1 MGLLG
6 FPSGK
11 DLSEMF
17 GFVTDEDR
25 AKWEQ
30 QREANKEKTPGT
42 AQDMASKSIAPAL
55 DMAKHGVQAQMHG
68 AQYEAQRGAQPK
80 QKSRVVTR
88 ETVTEQSR
96 NIDASDGSGYGPDF

>member
-1 MGLLG
+1 MGTLG

-17 GFVTDEDR
+17 GFVTEEDR
-25 AKWEQ
+25 SKWEQ
-30 QREANKEKTPGT
+30 QREAGKKKQPGT
-42 AQDMASKSIAPAL
+42 AADMASKSVAPAM
-55 DMAKHGVQAQMHG
+55 DMAKQGVQAQMHG

-80 QKSRVVTR
+80 QKTRVVR

-96 NIDASDGSGYGPDF
+96 NIDPSDSGYGPDF